1 MEALVADLGERWD
14 GAVTAVAFERRNTAL
29 PSHGLIV
36 ATAADGEAALVG
48 RLAAAG
54 RTAELTGEV
63 DGTGVGLL
71 EADGTP
77 ALEPAPSG
85 FRVLAVIG
93 AYNESDIIEPSIR
106 ALWREGAEVH
116 VIDNWSD
123 DGTYERA
130 LDLRQHGP
138 LVVTRWPAAGPGS
151 SHDAFENMREKER
164 VMLASGA
171 DWVLQTDVDEL
182 RESPWPGV
190 GLRDALHHVQ
200 SRGANAVDH
209 TCVIFPPIDD
219 SYVPGSDFGAHFR
232 HFEFGRRRGH
242 FLQVKAFK
250 PVGGLEIASTA
261 GHDAR
266 FPGRRV
272 FPYKFLLRHYPI
284 RSQEHGTR
292 KVLVER
298 VPRFTEDGIRRGW
311 HTHYQGITRETS
323 FLRDPQE
330 LEVFDDFHSRFLPER
345 LTGAGLR
352 PPG

>member
-1 MEALVADLGERWD
+1 VEALVADLRERCSGE
-14 GAVTAVAFERRNTAL
+14 VTPVAFDGRAPAL
-29 PSHGLIV
+29 PEQGLIV
-36 ATAADGEAALVG
+36 ATAAGGEAALIE
-48 RLAAAG
+48 RLAAVG
-54 RTAELTGEV
+54 RSAELSGEV
-63 DGTGVGLL
+63 DGTGVALL
-71 EADGTP
+71 EASGTP

-85 FRVLAVIG
+85 FRVLAVIS
-93 AYNESDIIEPSIR
+93 AYNEADIIEPSVR

-116 VIDNWSD
+116 VIDNWST
-123 DGTYERA
+123 DGTHERM
-130 LDLRQHGP
+130 LELRRQGP
-138 LVVTRWPAAGPGS
+138 LVVTRWPAAGPDDVY
-151 SHDAFENMREKER
+151 DAFANMREKER

-182 RESPWPGV
+182 REGPWPGV
-190 GLRDALHHVQ
+190 GLRDALHHVEA
-200 SRGANAVDH
+200 RGANAVDH
-209 TCVIFPPIDD
+209 TCVIFPPVDD

-242 FLQVKAFK
+242 FFQVKAFK
-250 PVGGLEIASTA
+250 PLDGLELASTA

-284 RSQEHGTR
+284 RSQEHGRR
-292 KVLVER
+292 KVLVDR
-298 VPRFTEDGIRRGW
+298 VPRFSEDDVRRGW
-311 HTHYQGITRETS
+311 HTQYEGVSAETS
-323 FLRDPQE
+323 FLRDPRE